1 VTVGVSGTGISSADY
16 DLSNTTITI
25 PDGETTGSVTID
37 IQNDSEV
44 EGEETATLTL
54 SSPSSGIALGST
66 TTQSVTI
73 ADDDSVAW
81 TVSGGQVIE
90 GDSGSNDF
98 VFNVTLLGAT
108 SLPASVNYTT
118 VDGSATAGSDYT
130 AQSDTISFTSSWD
143 EATQAY
149 LSSVSQSVRVP
160 ILGDTANEGDETF
173 TLTLSNPTGSTLGD
187 ASAQVTILDED
198 DGSANNCATA
208 DSIFHSTTYTSN
220 FYCNAA
226 TRIRAGTNLTVASGA
241 HVIYSSPLVN
251 LLPGT
256 TIEKGATFRAGQGLA
271 NPFAAERSASSE
283 AARRV
288 SGTEATNEATTAW
301 PVTSAERI
309 DPADFPAGL
318 QHWFRDHPEALAAI
332 RHAWRDGEGE
342 WIVFATDAPLLS
354 NDGNGLSD
362 VYLYRDTGN
371 QLELVSQGIY
381 GQAGEGASDAPA
393 LGEGT
398 HSAAFF
404 HSDAADLV
412 HDDANAVSD
421 LFRYDLTSGLLQ
433 NLTREATT
441 ASSRPTID
449 SQGEWLYF
457 ERMGEKGLRGIQ
469 RLDLISGT
477 LTPLSD
483 PTLDSHHPRASA
495 DGRYLLWRQGADTL
509 VYSDQ
514 QRGTATAI
522 PAPPEFRDHFETL
535 EARFI
540 NDGAVIEWRES
551 EEELRWFTD
560 NPL

>member
-1 VTVGVSGTGISSADY
+1 
-16 DLSNTTITI
+16 
-25 PDGETTGSVTID
+25 
-37 IQNDSEV
+37 
-44 EGEETATLTL
+44 
-54 SSPSSGIALGST
+54 
-66 TTQSVTI
+66 
-73 ADDDSVAW
+73 
-81 TVSGGQVIE
+81 
-90 GDSGSNDF
+90 
-98 VFNVTLLGAT
+98 
-108 SLPASVNYTT
+108 VNYTT
-118 VDGSATAGSDYT
+118 EDGSATAGSDYT
-130 AQSDTISFTSSWD
+130 EKSDTISFTSSWD
-143 EATQAY
+143 EELQVY
-149 LSSVSQSVRVP
+149 LSSMSQSVRVP

-173 TLTLSNPTGSTLGD
+173 TLTLSSPTGSTLGD
-187 ASAQVTILDED
+187 PSAQATIIDED
-198 DGSANNCATA
+198 DGTANTCVP
-208 DSIFHSTTYTSN
+208 DSIFHSQTYTSN
-220 FYCNAA
+220 YYCNAA
-226 TRIRAGTNLTVASGA
+226 TRIRAGTNLTIPAGI
-241 HVIYSSPLVN
+241 HVVYSSPLVN

-256 TIEKGATFRAGQGLA
+256 TIAKGATFRAGQGLA

-288 SGTEATNEATTAW
+288 SGTEATNPATTAW
-301 PVTSAERI
+301 PVTSAEPI

-332 RHAWRDGEGE
+332 RHAWRDGEVE

-381 GQAGEGASDAPA
+381 GQAGEGASDAPV
-393 LGEGT
+393 LGEGA

-404 HSDAADLV
+404 HSDATDLV

-421 LFRYDLTSGLLQ
+421 LFRYDLSSGLLQ

-441 ASSRPTID
+441 ASRRPTVD

-483 PTLDSHHPRASA
+483 PTLDSHHPLASA
-495 DGRYLLWRQGADTL
+495 DGRYLLWRQGANTL

-514 QRGTATAI
+514 QLGTATAI

-535 EARFI
+535 EAHFI
-540 NDGAVIEWRES
+540 NDGEVIEWRES
-551 EEELRWFTD
+551 KEGLRWFTD